1 MNILVT
7 GAKGNLGQHIISNAG
22 SHSIEKLCR
31 SDWGELDNKLSKVDT
46 IIHAA
51 GDIRTSVN
59 VSPVRNIESNLLST
73 MRLLESSLKHD
84 IKHFY
89 FVSSCAV
96 YGDVNHTNENQL
108 CHPISLNGDIKK
120 INETI
125 ISSFCKE
132 NSIDFTFF
140 RVFNTFGGDD
150 NFSIVSKLL
159 KEARTN
165 GTFTLNNHGL
175 SQRDFIHV
183 DDIAKV
189 ILATLELD
197 VKPDY
202 LNVGTGTTYKII
214 DLYHVVKEKFPNLKI
229 NYTDFSE
236 IEYSRADNSSLLSLM
251 SCDFISVIDYL
262 KNEIEK

>member
-7 GAKGNLGQHIISNAG
+7 GANGNLGQHITSNAQ

-31 SDWGELDNKLSKVDT
+31 EDWDGLDDKLSKVDE

-59 VSPVRNIESNLLST
+59 VSPVNNIDSNIMST
-73 MRLLESSLKHD
+73 MRLLEGAVKHN

-96 YGDVNHTNENQL
+96 YGDVNHTNEGQL
-108 CHPISLNGDIKK
+108 CHPISLNGHIKK
-120 INETI
+120 LNETI
-125 ISSFCKE
+125 IHSFCKA
-132 NSIDFTFF
+132 NRIGFTSF

-150 NFSIVSKLL
+150 KFSIVSKLL
-159 KEARTN
+159 NEARCN
-165 GTFTLNNHGL
+165 GVFTLNNYGL

-189 ILATLELD
+189 ILKTLELD
-197 VKPDY
+197 IKPEY
-202 LNVGTGTTYKII
+202 LNVGTGRTHKII
-214 DLYHVVKEKFPNLKI
+214 DLYNVAITKYPNIKVKH
-229 NYTDFSE
+229 TDFSE
-236 IEYSRADNSSLLSLM
+236 IEYSRADNQKIMELM
-251 SCDFISVIDYL
+251 PTDFISVLDYL
-262 KNEIEK
+262 QNELT